1 MDHEALQAWR
11 MLTCLNLSSIS
22 RSCSIPAYLCVSSPL
37 KSISWAWLVYW
48 RVLSYH
54 WMMSLW
60 LCIICL
66 FWQRDFRPE
75 TRNER
80 HDPVQILMGVSDNL
94 PQLTYSVTLFYD
106 RVSWSY
112 PAAIIPSLLNV
123 FSMQGYLIL
132 NSIVGGQT
140 LAAVSPDRLNATLGI
155 VIIGVVSM
163 VVCIEFSS
171 VDMNLSWR
179 LIQVALCGYRV
190 VHLRVYSSLIIRATL
205 ILG

>member
-1 MDHEALQAWR
+1 MIGSPEVIL
-11 MLTCLNLSSIS
+11 LLSS
-22 RSCSIPAYLCVSSPL
+22 
-37 KSISWAWLVYW
+37 
-48 RVLSYH
+48 RV
-54 WMMSLW
+54 
-60 LCIICL
+60 C
-66 FWQRDFRPE
+66 
-75 TRNER
+75 
-80 HDPVQILMGVSDNL
+80 
-94 PQLTYSVTLFYD
+94 
-106 RVSWSY
+106 
-112 PAAIIPSLLNV
+112 
-123 FSMQGYLIL
+123 SMQGYLIL

-190 VHLRVYSSLIIRATL
+190 VHLRVYCSLIIRATL

>member
-1 MDHEALQAWR
+1 VAVY
-11 MLTCLNLSSIS
+11 S
-22 RSCSIPAYLCVSSPL
+22 RWCD
-37 KSISWAWLVYW
+37 
-48 RVLSYH
+48 
-54 WMMSLW
+54 
-60 LCIICL
+60 
-66 FWQRDFRPE
+66 FWQRNFRPE

-80 HDPVQILMGVSDNL
+80 YDPMQILMGVSDNFIFL
-94 PQLTYSVTLFYD
+94 NWLIQWLCSYFYGW
-106 RVSWSY
+106 VPWSY
-112 PAAIIPSLLNV
+112 PAAIIPSVLNV

-171 VDMNLSWR
+171 VGMNLNWR
-179 LIQVALCGYRV
+179 LIQVALSGYRV
-190 VHLRVYSSLIIRATL
+190 VHLRVYSLLIIRTTL

>member
-1 MDHEALQAWR
+1 M
-11 MLTCLNLSSIS
+11 SI
-22 RSCSIPAYLCVSSPL
+22 
-37 KSISWAWLVYW
+37 
-48 RVLSYH
+48 RVLSLNDVTVAMYWWCNLFLLAARLSARNSEWEAWSNADSH
-54 WMMSLW
+54 GGERQFIFLSWLIQW
-60 LCIICL
+60 LCS
-66 FWQRDFRPE
+66 
-75 TRNER
+75 N
-80 HDPVQILMGVSDNL
+80 
-94 PQLTYSVTLFYD
+94 FYD

-190 VHLRVYSSLIIRATL
+190 VHLRVYCSLIIRATL